1 MHTDLRTLQI
11 DAAVQR
17 YFDLL
22 YTCDLALFDRL
33 IHPACHLFT
42 VADGKVAGLSAQAY
56 RDILAKRES
65 PQKQGAPREEAVLG
79 VQALS
84 PDLAMVQ
91 VRVRVGTKVFRD
103 HLHFIRSQGQW
114 LLTAKLYTVEAGA

>member
-11 DAAVQR
+11 DAAIQR
-17 YFDLL
+17 YFDVL
-22 YTCDLALFDRL
+22 YTCDLALFDSL
-33 IHPACHLFT
+33 FHPACHLFT
-42 VADGKVAGLSAQAY
+42 VADGKEAVLSTQAY

-79 VQALS
+79 LQALS
-84 PDLAMVQ
+84 PDIAMVQ
-91 VRVRVGTKVFRD
+91 VRVRVGGRVFRD

-114 LLTAKLYTVEAGA
+114 LLAAKLYTLEAGA